1 MKAKRKTRGGKKGKG
16 EVEGEYKKQY
26 AEVDKNLT
34 NANKKM
40 YKA

>member
-1 MKAKRKTRGGKKGKG
+1 MKEKRSKRGGKKGKG

-26 AEVDKNLT
+26 DDVNRNIT

-40 YKA
+40 YKE